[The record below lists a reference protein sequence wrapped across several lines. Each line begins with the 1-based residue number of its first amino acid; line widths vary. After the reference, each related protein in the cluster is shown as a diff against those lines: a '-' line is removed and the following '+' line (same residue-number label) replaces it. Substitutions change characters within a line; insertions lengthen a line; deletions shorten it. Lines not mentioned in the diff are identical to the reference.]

1 MSEFR
6 YDYDYAAG
14 IDIYKEPGIK
24 RIWSVAAKYDL
35 ELREKGQKL
44 AEKREQAARMLE
56 CDGKAEWLEMK
67 ERAERDLMKVGR
79 LVEACHVIMR
89 YCETGQLM

>member
-6 YDYDYAAG
+6 YDLEYAAG
-14 IDIYKEPGIK
+14 IDIYREPGIK
-24 RIWSVAAKYDL
+24 RIWSAAAKYDL
-35 ELREKGQKL
+35 ELREKGRKL
-44 AEKREQAARMLE
+44 AEKRERIIRAFE
-56 CDGKAEWLEMK
+56 SDGKPEWLEMR
-67 ERAERDLMKVGR
+67 ERAENDLMKVGR